1 MRLASS
7 VSGVLIPAG
16 VASVLEL
23 SPKRGEHVAED
34 RPDVGRPE
42 PELLD
47 AIEVRLEV
55 NALSTATI
63 AYLSWFVL
71 SITSPGVWLRG
82 RPALS
87 GPATAGGG
95 GR

>member
-1 MRLASS
+1 
-7 VSGVLIPAG
+7 
-16 VASVLEL
+16 
-23 SPKRGEHVAED
+23 
-34 RPDVGRPE
+34 
-42 PELLD
+42 LLD

-87 GPATAGGG
+87 GPATAGRG